1 MSDYT
6 QTIPE
11 LVSWARKSDFA
22 ISLPVERLAF
32 LLAIATLN
40 GERVEGEL
48 TESELLDAF
57 KHVSAVFEQSPET
70 VDLRGNNAIND
81 MVKQRILNRFTSEQ
95 AEGYAIY
102 RLTPL
107 AIGITDYY
115 VRQKE
120 FSTLRLSM
128 QLSIVGAERGHQVTL
143 CDVSEQ
149 MLQRA
154 TQHAQQQGVATQM
167 TFIQTSAQQ
176 IGEQLEQPVD
186 LVLFHAVLEW
196 VAEPE
201 KTLAALFDTLSPGG
215 VLSLMFYNLHGLTL
229 QNLTLGNFGYL
240 KAHMKKRKKKTLSP
254 DYPRDP
260 AEVDQWLH
268 NVGFQIEDKA
278 GIRVFSDFIRDLPPS
293 ANGEEGIIEM
303 ERRYCRQEPFM
314 SLGRYIH
321 VTARKPA
328 IKDEL

>member
-1 MSDYT
+1 MMDRNFDDLAERFAQNIYGT
-6 QTIPE
+6 LKGRIRQIILWEE
-11 LVSWARKSDFA
+11 LDQ
-22 ISLPVERLAF
+22 
-32 LLAIATLN
+32 LLATFPNEPLSI
-40 GERVEGEL
+40 
-48 TESELLDAF
+48 LDAGGGIGQI
-57 KHVSAVFEQSPET
+57 SS
-70 VDLRGNNAIND
+70 G
-81 MVKQRILNRFTSEQ
+81 
-95 AEGYAIY
+95 
-102 RLTPL
+102 L
-107 AIGITDYY
+107 A
-115 VRQKE
+115 Q
-120 FSTLRLSM
+120 
-128 QLSIVGAERGHQVTL
+128 RGHQITL

-149 MLQRA
+149 MLIRA
-154 TQHAQQQGVATQM
+154 KQHAQEQGVASQM

-176 IGEQLEQPVD
+176 VGTQLEKPVD
-186 LVLFHAVLEW
+186 IVLFHAVLEW

-260 AEVDQWLH
+260 AEVDQWLM
-268 NVGFQIEDKA
+268 NVGFDIESKA

-303 ERRYCRQEPFM
+303 ERRYSRQEPFM